1 MLLSFA
7 GLLSNLRYLQVHYIT
22 GRDYYFWVRD
32 FVYKAPN
39 LELISL
45 QFVNP
50 IKDKDIA
57 EVVEEPNQP
66 D

>member
-32 FVYKAPN
+32 FVCKALN

-50 IKDKDIA
+50 IKDEDMA
-57 EVVEEPNQP
+57 EVAEEP